1 MIPYARAEGR
11 GKKQGPAATNKYE
24 GEQGKRDEHEEDR
37 KRQKKREKWGRGEIG
52 GSGFKSLLKRW
63 IDVPTNGSCLPRLLS
78 SSRFFFFFLFSF
90 YRSCSFNTGLIG
102 LLSSVG
108 IGRLP
113 CSRDWS
119 KLTRWN
125 NEWITLSRR
134 AREHDTRYLYTC
146 HRATLWI
153 WYLSVPRFSSRS
165 PEIKSNRVKD
175 KFAAEVRRRSDRFID
190 ARWLML
196 PYYPPYALCALQLFL
211 YLIYNRQ

>member
-1 MIPYARAEGR
+1 MG
-11 GKKQGPAATNKYE
+11 
-24 GEQGKRDEHEEDR
+24 
-37 KRQKKREKWGRGEIG
+37 GRGEIG

-78 SSRFFFFFLFSF
+78 SPRFFRLLLF
-90 YRSCSFNTGLIG
+90 YRSCSFNSTRGLTG
-102 LLSSVG
+102 LLSSAR

-125 NEWITLSRR
+125 NEWPLSRR
-134 AREHDTRYLYTC
+134 ARERDTRYLYTC

-165 PEIKSNRVKD
+165 PEIKSNRIKHNVLPKLGWWYD
-175 KFAAEVRRRSDRFID
+175 RHLLMQDNCYHIILVVRCTLYNCFFLSD
-190 ARWLML
+190 L
-196 PYYPPYALCALQLFL
+196 
-211 YLIYNRQ
+211 